1 MRSRSWLFFL
11 FLFIFS
17 SCSPRG
23 KQSAIFSSATSLSD
37 ETVKFLPP
45 AVEAESIDGG
55 VRLDTMIPGDASH
68 VEINFNG
75 TILKSCSAETLIPEG
90 VATCPVGEESCEIQV
105 KACNEATEE
114 CSDSLDITV
123 FMNTESALPSDVN
136 SVMAAYELEQ
146 EQIKLA
152 RDLKLEACVAAK
164 ELEKY
169 SEADV
174 SPEALALRDG
184 IEAICKTSD
193 CDVVLGFDQFKSDLE
208 GLISQLAIQAVLED
222 EADDTGELSETE
234 EGDDT
239 TDVTGNDTDEPSE
252 TEEGDETNELSETEI
267 VLTAVSATL
276 GVALLGGGGTGIY
289 LWRKQARLEGE
300 LRAKDINLASLNQNL
315 VDLNKTKQDLEKKIT
330 EGGNKEELEKIK
342 ELLEKEKAQLIEQ
355 KRLAEEAIKQR
366 ADAETKL
373 TNAKAEYEAEKA
385 KSLQEMQATIEELRR
400 VNAEQGTELVKL
412 REQEKTIEAIN
423 QNKVRI
429 EDELKT
435 AQSKITKI
443 EESLAEKE
451 KKGAT
456 DSEELE
462 RLKAELEKQ
471 KNLAGEA
478 IKQKAAAE
486 TKLAK
491 AKTEYEAE
499 KAKSLQEMQAK
510 IAELKEVNAKNA
522 EQLAELEELR
532 KKVKEIEAI
541 NQDKVRLEAELKTA
555 ELKITEI
562 EQLLAASKVE
572 TENLKSS
579 LLVNQTELT
588 NAEGRIEELKK
599 TGVTSSEELELI
611 KNKNAKLRRKITVQK
626 NRIEQGIKNDEELRA
641 RIEKDV
647 DEVKRLID
655 ENKKLKESLDAKNTE
670 LQTMKSEYMEVRS
683 LLAEL
688 MGQDSP
694 DTQKSLDNLKTEV
707 TDALAK
713 KAEEIKSN
721 AEMIE
726 RQKAEIRKLQDEAKA
741 AKAAKDSEVA
751 ELNKKLE
758 NVQAKNNAQSLEK
771 IRLQQ
776 EKIAKIVAARDAE
789 MGELKEKLE
798 LANKSLGDLE
808 KIKQE
813 LEAAKTKIKS
823 LEISVESLETDVNS
837 KGKTIVL
844 IRWQNFLRAQKHQ
857 NEIKELQ
864 EGFEK
869 KNNENL
875 KIIGNLTGEV
885 EELKRQEVKY
895 WKYEDDT
902 GKLQDQIKKMGQQ
915 LEQAKL
921 AQEGAEQKLKEFKDN
936 PLTVENTKTILD
948 EIDGF
953 LDKKNS
959 ALFNQGVRYMNYINL
974 INGSNSPIKNKLD
987 ELSRAV
993 KSNNKFDIQ
1002 EAMNN
1007 LNKEFEVVQGQT
1019 NTKKAETN
1027 RPEDL
1032 LAFFRDLRKG
1042 FSLTSDSTD
1051 DFMERVSQFF
1061 SNVATKHAKAYQNNL
1076 ELEELRVNFF

>member
-1 MRSRSWLFFL
+1 
-11 FLFIFS
+11 
-17 SCSPRG
+17 
-23 KQSAIFSSATSLSD
+23 
-37 ETVKFLPP
+37 
-45 AVEAESIDGG
+45 
-55 VRLDTMIPGDASH
+55 MIPGDASH

-423 QNKVRI
+423 QNKARL
-429 EDELKT
+429 EDELT
-435 AQSKITKI
+435 VAQSKITQI

-456 DSEELE
+456 DSKELE
-462 RLKAELEKQ
+462 ELKAELAEQ
-471 KNLAGEA
+471 KKLAEEA
-478 IKQKAAAE
+478 IKQKEAAE
-486 TKLAK
+486 TELTKAK
-491 AKTEYEAE
+491 AEYEAE
-499 KAKSLQEMQAK
+499 KAKSLQEMQAT
-510 IAELKEVNAKNA
+510 IAELEKVNAKNA
-522 EQLAELEELR
+522 EQLVELEELR

-541 NQDKVRLEAELKTA
+541 NQDKVRLEDGLKTA

-562 EQLLAASKVE
+562 EKLLAASKVE

-579 LLVNQTELT
+579 LLWNQTELT
-588 NAEGRIEELKK
+588 KAEGRIEELKK

-611 KNKNAKLRRKITVQK
+611 KNKNVKLKKKIKVQK
-626 NRIEQGIKNDEELRA
+626 NKIEKGIKNDEELRA
-641 RIEKDV
+641 RIEKDG

-688 MGQDSP
+688 MGQNSP
-694 DTQKSLDNLKTEV
+694 YTEKSLADLKTEV
-707 TDALAK
+707 TSALAE
-713 KAEEIKSN
+713 KAKEIKSN

-726 RQKAEIRKLQDEAKA
+726 RQKAEIKKLQDEAKA

-751 ELNKKLE
+751 ELNKKIE
-758 NVQAKNNAQSLEK
+758 NVQAENNAQSIEK

-776 EKIAKIVAARDAE
+776 LQKEEIAKIVAARDAE
-789 MGELKEKLE
+789 MRELKEKLE
-798 LANKSLGDLE
+798 LANKSLEDLE

-813 LEAAKTKIKS
+813 LEAAKIKIT
-823 LEISVESLETDVNS
+823 ELETSVDSLKTDVKN

-844 IRWQNFLRAQKHQ
+844 IRWQNFLMAQKHQ

-875 KIIGNLTGEV
+875 EKIKELTEEV
-885 EELKRQEVKY
+885 GKLKVLEEEY
-895 WKYEDDT
+895 WKYEENT
-902 GKLQDQIKKMGQQ
+902 GELQDQIKEMGQQ

-921 AQEGAEQKLKEFKDN
+921 AQEAADKIDVDGYLEAIKKFQEKKGVGVGTLFERLTAYQNAFTEIQRLRKSLETKLSE
-936 PLTVENTKTILD
+936 LS
-948 EIDGF
+948 
-953 LDKKNS
+953 KNKMITTD
-959 ALFNQGVRYMNYINL
+959 AFNKIAPL
-974 INGSNSPIKNKLD
+974 INDFNINVGNQSDVSNSTLNIIQQLYDNLQ
-987 ELSRAV
+987 
-993 KSNNKFDIQ
+993 NNKT
-1002 EAMNN
+1002 NGN
-1007 LNKEFEVVQGQT
+1007 LHNKANVNGR
-1019 NTKKAETN
+1019 K
-1027 RPEDL
+1027 
-1032 LAFFRDLRKG
+1032 LRG
-1042 FSLTSDSTD
+1042 RLTSDSTD

-1061 SNVATKHAKAYQNNL
+1061 SNVATKHAKSYQNNL